1 MGALYLGYAY
11 MIFNWIVKLVAIYGM
26 FLSENPSLY
35 LQTLL
40 HII

>member
-26 FLSENPSLY
+26 FLAIKAFKIYIKKNS
-35 LQTLL
+35 
-40 HII
+40 